1 MSECEGFSLV
11 SPEKTPPN
19 TSLGN
24 SCLADGTLAT
34 EQEKGALYKISR
46 NPFGDPTSSRSP
58 VALGGSLPNLNL
70 LENESLS

>member
-46 NPFGDPTSSRSP
+46 NPCLEIPLH
-58 VALGGSLPNLNL
+58 LGAQWPWVGVSLT
-70 LENESLS
+70 